1 MALNREYFDAIHIEV
16 VKKKYYNANKVEA
29 VFNDIRE
36 QAVAM
41 YEENLAMKAQ
51 LEAFKNCKVEISEAV
66 LAAQTLQ
73 KEIVEKA
80 NIRAAEIIEDAEA
93 KRDSIMEESLRL
105 QEYAVNRVHDCYAR
119 IKEQHMAGIEALNAE
134 WQNFLCGLYP
144 QEEVAEKTVDDGV
157 PADLSEKVGAIAK
170 ELFAIGLDE
179 E

>member
-1 MALNREYFDAIHIEV
+1 MALNREYFDAIHIDV

-29 VFNDIRE
+29 IFNDIRE
-36 QAVAM
+36 QAIAM

-51 LEAFKNCKVEISEAV
+51 LEAFKNCRVEISEAV
-66 LAAQTLQ
+66 LAAQALQ
-73 KEIVEKA
+73 KDIVERA
-80 NIRAAEIIEDAEA
+80 NIRAAEILEEAEA
-93 KRDSIMEESLRL
+93 KKASILEDSLRL
-105 QEYAVNRVHDCYAR
+105 QEYAVSRVHDCYAR

-170 ELFAIGLDE
+170 ELFAIGSNDD
-179 E
+179 